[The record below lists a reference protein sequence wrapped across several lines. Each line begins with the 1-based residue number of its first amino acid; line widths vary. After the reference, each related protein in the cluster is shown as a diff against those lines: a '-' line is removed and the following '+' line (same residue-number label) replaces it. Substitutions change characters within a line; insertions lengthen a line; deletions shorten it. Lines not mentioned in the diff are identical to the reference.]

1 MGPFL
6 EIFGE
11 LIIPK
16 TLSLS
21 LYIYIKVSLSILYE
35 PYVLLS
41 CIMIYTLNILN
52 RGRCMVMA
60 RKDFGKFM
68 TRGRCI

>member
-21 LYIYIKVSLSILYE
+21 LYIYLYKGVFKYIICITFMYYDIYIKY
-35 PYVLLS
+35 PKPWAMY
-41 CIMIYTLNILN
+41 
-52 RGRCMVMA
+52 G
-60 RKDFGKFM
+60 DG
-68 TRGRCI
+68 